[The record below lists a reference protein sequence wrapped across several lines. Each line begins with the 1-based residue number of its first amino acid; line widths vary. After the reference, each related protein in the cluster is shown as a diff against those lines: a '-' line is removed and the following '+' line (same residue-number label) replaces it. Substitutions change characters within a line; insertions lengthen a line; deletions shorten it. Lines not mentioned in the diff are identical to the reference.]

1 MSAIDTRGRGF
12 AMAAC
17 MLAGT
22 LVLADGES
30 KGRPTDLEWLRAE
43 VGDGGFDNHRWA
55 SHHPDYM
62 VVTDEVDEESKGVTY
77 PVVMRADGSR
87 GARLGN
93 KGLAR
98 NKVYGDFAVGDG
110 VGQGWLAP

>member
-1 MSAIDTRGRGF
+1 MTSLHRGHQVLSIEAI
-12 AMAAC
+12 
-17 MLAGT
+17 
-22 LVLADGES
+22 
-30 KGRPTDLEWLRAE
+30 RPGGVARKVHWRYA
-43 VGDGGFDNHRWA
+43 GGFDNHRRA

-62 VVTDEVDEESKGVTY
+62 VVIDEADEESKGVTY

-98 NKVYGDFAVGDG
+98 NMVYGDFTVGDG